1 MLFEWIETTYII
13 RSLILAYEIA
23 VPNNSIEKTPI
34 KIIKTD
40 FVNIF
45 LPRYLLK
52 SDTSCT
58 GRSRETAISYQISTL
73 SILSKN
79 FSLALFTHSCV
90 RLCSSMVTT
99 DRSLTSHRFVLLA
112 LTKNYPKELNS
123 AQEKLAFPKR
133 AAKIRNFFELPN
145 FF

>member
-1 MLFEWIETTYII
+1 MSESKLHIII

-23 VPNNSIEKTPI
+23 VPDNKIEKTPI
-34 KIIKTD
+34 IIIIKTD

-58 GRSRETAISYQISTL
+58 GRLRETAISYQISTL

-79 FSLALFTHSCV
+79 FSLVLFTHSCV

-123 AQEKLAFPKR
+123 AQKKLAFPKR

-145 FF
+145 IF